1 MWNTK
6 HGKVGREAF
15 ILLLSYRR
23 RRPRMPSAVA
33 ASTLQDGA
41 AGGTTLVSLAGDAF
55 TTREKL
61 GSGRLLGGGASTCS
75 RS

>member
-1 MWNTK
+1 
-6 HGKVGREAF
+6 
-15 ILLLSYRR
+15 
-23 RRPRMPSAVA
+23 MPSAVA

-41 AGGTTLVSLAGDAF
+41 AGITTLVSLVGEDAF

>member
-1 MWNTK
+1 MEYQARQT
-6 HGKVGREAF
+6 GRWAF
-15 ILLLSYRR
+15 SLLSYRR

-41 AGGTTLVSLAGDAF
+41 AGITTLVSLVGEDAF